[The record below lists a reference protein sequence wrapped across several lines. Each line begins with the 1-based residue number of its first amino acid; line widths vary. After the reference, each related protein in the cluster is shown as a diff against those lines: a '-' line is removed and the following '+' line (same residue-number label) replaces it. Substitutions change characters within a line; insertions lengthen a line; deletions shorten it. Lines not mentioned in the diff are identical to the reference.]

1 MGTPKALLRLRGE
14 TFLECL
20 VRKVQDAGCAPV
32 IVVLGHGAALIRSS
46 IPRVDVQFA
55 LNSDYSRGML
65 SSLQA
70 GLECV
75 PESASHVLFTLVDH
89 PDPAPETLSQ
99 LVGAPEAPVVIP
111 RHLGRK
117 GHPVRIARSIS
128 KELLALPTDATAKDV
143 LNRHLDA
150 TLFFDLDDPGIV
162 DDIDDPAAYDGLLA
176 RTERR
181 PS

>member
-32 IVVLGHGAALIRSS
+32 IVVLGHDAALIRSS
-46 IPRVDVQFA
+46 ILRADVQFA
-55 LNSDYSRGML
+55 LNSNYSRGML

-75 PESASHVLFTLVDH
+75 PESVSHILFTLVDH
-89 PDPAPETLSQ
+89 PDPAPGTLSL

-117 GHPVRIARSIS
+117 GHPVRIARSVS
-128 KELLALPTDATAKDV
+128 KELLALPTNATAKDV
-143 LNRHLDA
+143 LNRHLGA
-150 TLFFDLDDPGIV
+150 TLFFDIDDPGIV
-162 DDIDDPAAYDGLLA
+162 DDVDDPAAYEFLLA
-176 RTERR
+176 RTERH
-181 PS
+181 S